1 MGYYLS
7 QYGSCLA
14 GGKFIIFD
22 FSIPNLFDFSVV
34 KGVGL
39 GYRR

>member
-34 KGVGL
+34 KGVDL